1 MPKGS
6 LAGMPSQRTRVRL
19 APEDPMPRSEIPCV
33 VGLAARLDERR
44 NRLNP
49 GTSRNRSSRFVPGL
63 CCRAVLSSV
72 VTLAGVSAEMFSTTV
87 IEVLTASGFGGAWA
101 GGAWTCAASRNG
113 QHIRAQQARL
123 HPTGVAERAGRWSE
137 DDFEAR
143 IIQGR
148 FRCVGPLRVH
158 QSQVLENSIYV
169 SVLGLAE
176 PSWPEWD
183 WPYRTRRSCGRR
195 AL

>member
-1 MPKGS
+1 
-6 LAGMPSQRTRVRL
+6 MPSQRTRVRL

-33 VGLAARLDERR
+33 VGLAARLAERR
-44 NRLNP
+44 NRRTP

-87 IEVLTASGFGGAWA
+87 IEVLTGSGFGGAWA
-101 GGAWTCAASRNG
+101 GGAWVCAASRNG
-113 QHIRAQQARL
+113 QHIRVQQARL

-148 FRCVGPLRVH
+148 FRCVGALRVH
-158 QSQVLENSIYV
+158 QSQVLDRKS
-169 SVLGLAE
+169 
-176 PSWPEWD
+176 
-183 WPYRTRRSCGRR
+183 TR
-195 AL
+195 